1 MPAAETALDL
11 NLDTGVDVTDD
22 DEAVEDEDTISEEL
36 SEDKILGLA
45 IGFRCVDIDIVLLG
59 LGSGGAT
66 PSVAAAPVTRP
77 LSPAAPVTVLALLRE
92 TG

>member
-1 MPAAETALDL
+1 MPAETELALH
-11 NLDTGVDVTDD
+11 LDTGVDVTDD

-59 LGSGGAT
+59 LGSGGDT
-66 PSVAAAPVTRP
+66 PSVAPPVTCP
-77 LSPAAPVTVLALLRE
+77 LSLAAPVTVLARLRE